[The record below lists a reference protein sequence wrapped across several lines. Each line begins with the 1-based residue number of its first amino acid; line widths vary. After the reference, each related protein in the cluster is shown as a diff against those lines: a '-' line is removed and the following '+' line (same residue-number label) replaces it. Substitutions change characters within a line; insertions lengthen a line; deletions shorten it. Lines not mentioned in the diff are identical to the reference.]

1 MENKH
6 EAATVTSEWMGV
18 PVEVIEKAHIR
29 FFTDVTPDWLA
40 NAEMYAEILNRL
52 GNLRANSRVRSW
64 LIRWIRSS
72 ISVS

>member
-1 MENKH
+1 
-6 EAATVTSEWMGV
+6 MGV

-52 GNLRANSRVRSW
+52 GQLTGKLKGKKLANTMDQVFDFRFVT
-64 LIRWIRSS
+64 
-72 ISVS
+72 VSE